1 MTEWKKSKENA
12 VLFRI
17 QKSKE
22 MGLLFVK
29 QGQGF
34 SQPTPFKNSF

>member
-1 MTEWKKSKENA
+1 MTEWK
-12 VLFRI
+12 
-17 QKSKE
+17 KSKE

-34 SQPTPFKNSF
+34 FQPTPFKNSF